1 MEEKIAANQHASLE
15 MTLEPRA
22 GRVIIFSSGT
32 ENTHF
37 VEQVISGKRFV
48 LSFWFTCDA
57 RKEFNIFLDGKAH
70 ITFSHKFRDQM
81 IERMRQQQQQQKA
94 QKNKPKDSKKEL

>member
-1 MEEKIAANQHASLE
+1 MEEKIAVNQHSSLE

-37 VEQVISGKRFV
+37 VEQVLTGKRFV

-57 RKEFNIFLDGKAH
+57 RKEFSIFLDGKAH

-81 IERMRQQQQQQKA
+81 IERMRQQQQQKA
-94 QKNKPKDSKKEL
+94 QKGKSKASKKEL